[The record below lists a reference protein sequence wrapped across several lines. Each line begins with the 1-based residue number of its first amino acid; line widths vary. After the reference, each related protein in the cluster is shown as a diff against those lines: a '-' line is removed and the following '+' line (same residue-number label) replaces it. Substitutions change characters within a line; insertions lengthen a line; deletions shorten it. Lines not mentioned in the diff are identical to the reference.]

1 MSVATQHNSAEDP
14 RLPKSLLAVNGGR
27 IVGHVSCRGSV
38 SVWQSLDAVDG
49 VARPLSFS
57 RSLSLSVSRSLGLSV
72 SRSLGLSVSRS
83 LGLWVARS
91 LARSWWVA
99 RDMGGRIQHVKTGCW
114 PRRWCRRR
122 CMTLGHRCCRMG
134 ARGWLECWL
143 RGVAGHS
150 AWSSLTASPRHTCST
165 PRASE
170 AGRPSPHARMS

>member
-83 LGLWVARS
+83 LGLWVAGGGARGRGGGGGAGGAVPPLARS
-91 LARSWWVA
+91 LAH
-99 RDMGGRIQHVKTGCW
+99 GGWRGTWAAVSSMSRQAVG
-114 PRRWCRRR
+114 R
-122 CMTLGHRCCRMG
+122 GGG
-134 ARGWLECWL
+134 AG
-143 RGVAGHS
+143 GDA
-150 AWSSLTASPRHTCST
+150 
-165 PRASE
+165 
-170 AGRPSPHARMS
+170 